1 MMSRLAGIMVI
12 LKKVSVQVPTGICI
26 LPFLNLQSMQIAP
39 AVSVLKLFPDLKH
52 DRQVR
57 EEGLDAFRIEVAS
70 RYS

>member
-1 MMSRLAGIMVI
+1 MMSRLAGIAVI
-12 LKKVSVQVPTGICI
+12 LKQVSVQVHTGFCI
-26 LPFLNLQSMQIAP
+26 LPFCNLQSMQIAP